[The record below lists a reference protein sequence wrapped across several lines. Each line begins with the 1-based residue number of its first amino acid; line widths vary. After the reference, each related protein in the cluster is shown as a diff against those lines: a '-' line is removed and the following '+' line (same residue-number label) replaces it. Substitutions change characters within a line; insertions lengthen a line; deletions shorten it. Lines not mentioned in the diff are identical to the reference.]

1 MNACTHGVNP
11 PSQFPINVVIGTRAA
26 LFRTCSITAQLTC
39 KDLENIRT
47 HIYMHTQDARARVYA
62 RVLLCSSY
70 YDTRYIVIERVIVP
84 YRTRHYDGVV
94 QKKVLK
100 NKEYE
105 KAGEKRRITYVS
117 TDTPCR
123 TPAIKNIDNVPNRPN
138 SHEDKSEIVKSDKD
152 RRV

>member
-1 MNACTHGVNP
+1 M
-11 PSQFPINVVIGTRAA
+11 IGTRAA

-100 NKEYE
+100 KNT
-105 KAGEKRRITYVS
+105 KRQGRNDVSTYVS